1 MSAGHHHHGHSHG
14 HADASAGNLRKLAI
28 VLVLSFG
35 YMVAEAIGGYV
46 ANSLALLA
54 DAGHMLS
61 DVAAIGLSLFAV
73 WIARRPP
80 TAQRTFG
87 YQRMEIL
94 AALANGGTLVAV
106 SIYIFVEAWRRLAA
120 PPEVRGPL
128 MMAIAAGGL
137 VVNLAALA
145 VLHFGDGGRDGK
157 GESLNMRGVWLH
169 TLTDAL
175 GSLQAVGAGLA
186 VWLFGWRLADPIASA
201 LIGCLVIYSSWALLK
216 ETLAV
221 LMEAAPGHIDVDQ
234 VRAELLEV
242 REVRAVHDLHVWT
255 ITSGRDSLSAHV
267 VTADG
272 LTPRDLLA
280 EIRRRLHDRF
290 GIHHVTI
297 QVEAEGVHEACAGC
311 DAPRAAPDAARA

>member
-1 MSAGHHHHGHSHG
+1 MSAGHPHHGHSHG
-14 HADASAGNLRKLAI
+14 QGDASAGNLRKLVI
-28 VLVLSFG
+28 VLSLSFG

-94 AALANGGTLVAV
+94 AALLNGGTLVAI
-106 SIYIFVEAWRRLAA
+106 SIYIFVEAWRRLAS
-120 PPEVRGPL
+120 PPEVQGPL
-128 MMAIAAGGL
+128 MMGIAAGGL
-137 VVNLAALA
+137 LVNLVALA
-145 VLHFGDGGRDGK
+145 VLNRGHRGQ

-175 GSLQAVGAGLA
+175 GSVQAVGAGLA
-186 VWLFGWRLADPIASA
+186 IWLFGWRLADPIASA
-201 LIGCLVIYSSWALLK
+201 LIGCLVVYSSWALLR

-234 VRAELLEV
+234 VRAELLDV
-242 REVRAVHDLHVWT
+242 REVRDVHDLHVWT
-255 ITSGRDSLSAHV
+255 ITSGMNVISAHV
-267 VTADG
+267 VVQSGADPSVV
-272 LTPRDLLA
+272 LDDLETCLRGDFDI
-280 EIRRRLHDRF
+280 EHSTFQLETEDRKRLESGTH
-290 GIHHVTI
+290 
-297 QVEAEGVHEACAGC
+297 
-311 DAPRAAPDAARA
+311 P

>member
-1 MSAGHHHHGHSHG
+1 MSAGHHHHGHGHG
-14 HADASAGNLRKLAI
+14 HGDASAANLRKLAI
-28 VLVLSFG
+28 VLALSFA

-94 AALANGGTLVAV
+94 AALVNGGTLIAI
-106 SIYIFVEAWRRLAA
+106 SIYIFVEAWRRLAS

-128 MMAIAAGGL
+128 MMGIAAGGL
-137 VVNLAALA
+137 AVNLAALA
-145 VLHFGDGGRDGK
+145 VLNRGHRGQ

-175 GSLQAVGAGLA
+175 GSVQAVGAGLA
-186 VWLFGWRLADPIASA
+186 IWLFGWRLADPIASA
-201 LIGCLVIYSSWALLK
+201 LIGCLVVYSSWALLR

-234 VRAELLEV
+234 VRAELLDV
-242 REVRAVHDLHVWT
+242 REVRDVHDLHVWT
-255 ITSGRDSLSAHV
+255 ITSGRESLSAHV

-297 QVEAEGVHEACAGC
+297 QVEAEGVHEPCEGC
-311 DAPRAAPDAARA
+311 DAPRVARDAARA

>member
-1 MSAGHHHHGHSHG
+1 MSAAHHHGHSHG
-14 HADASAGNLRKLAI
+14 HADASAGNLRKLAV
-28 VLVLSFG
+28 VLALSFG
-35 YMVAEAIGGYV
+35 YMVAEAVGGYL

-94 AALANGGTLVAV
+94 AALANGGTLVAI
-106 SIYIFVEAWRRLAA
+106 SILIFVEAWRRLAA
-120 PPEVRGPL
+120 PPEVQGPL
-128 MMAIAAGGL
+128 MMAVAAGGL

-145 VLHFGDGGRDGK
+145 VLQSGRSGES
-157 GESLNMRGVWLH
+157 ESLNMRGVWLH

-201 LIGCLVIYSSWALLK
+201 LIGCLVVYSSWALLK

-234 VRAELLEV
+234 VRAELLDV
-242 REVRAVHDLHVWT
+242 REVREVHDLHVWT
-255 ITSGRDSLSAHV
+255 ITSGRESLSAHV

-272 LTPRDLLA
+272 LTPRGLLA
-280 EIRRRLHDRF
+280 EIRHRLHDRF

-297 QVEAEGVHEACAGC
+297 QVEAEGGHEPCEGC
-311 DAPRAAPDAARA
+311 DAARVEQRDAARA

>member
-1 MSAGHHHHGHSHG
+1 MTAGHAHHHHGHGHG
-14 HADASAGNLRKLAI
+14 DASAGNLRKLAI
-28 VLVLSFG
+28 VLCLSFA
-35 YMVAEAIGGYV
+35 YMVAEAVGGYFS
-46 ANSLALLA
+46 NSLALLA

-61 DVAAIGLSLFAV
+61 DVAAIGLSLFAM

-80 TAQRTFG
+80 TPQRTFG

-94 AALANGGTLVAV
+94 AALVNGGTLVAI
-106 SIYIFVEAWRRLAA
+106 SIYIFVEAWRRLAH
-120 PPEVRGPL
+120 PPAVQGPL
-128 MMAIAAGGL
+128 MIAVATGGL

-145 VLHFGDGGRDGK
+145 VLHGGQ

-186 VWLFGWRLADPIASA
+186 IWLFGWTLADPIASA
-201 LIGCLVIYSSWALLK
+201 LIGCLVIYSSWTLLR

-234 VRAELLEV
+234 VRAELLGV
-242 REVRAVHDLHVWT
+242 QEVRAVHDLHVWT
-255 ITSGRDSLSAHV
+255 ITSGRESLSAHV

-272 LTPRDLLA
+272 LTPRNLLA
-280 EIRRRLHDRF
+280 EIRKRLHDRF

-297 QVEAEGVHEACAGC
+297 QVEVEGVHDPCEGC
-311 DAPRAAPDAARA
+311 DAPRVEAAHAGALPPA

>member
-1 MSAGHHHHGHSHG
+1 MSAGHHHGHSHG
-14 HADASAGNLRKLAI
+14 HGDASAGNLRKLAV
-28 VLVLSFG
+28 VLALSFG
-35 YMVAEAIGGYV
+35 YMVAEAVGGYV

-94 AALANGGTLVAV
+94 AALANGGTLVAI
-106 SIYIFVEAWRRLAA
+106 SIYIFVEAWRRLAE
-120 PPEVRGPL
+120 PPEVKGPL
-128 MMAIAAGGL
+128 MMAVALGGL
-137 VVNLAALA
+137 AVNLAALA
-145 VLHFGDGGRDGK
+145 VLQHGREGR

-186 VWLFGWRLADPIASA
+186 VWLLGWRLADPIASA
-201 LIGCLVIYSSWALLK
+201 LIGCLVVYSSWSLLR

-234 VRAELLEV
+234 VRAELLDV
-242 REVRAVHDLHVWT
+242 REVRDVHDLHVWT
-255 ITSGRDSLSAHV
+255 ITSGRESLSAHV
-267 VTADG
+267 VTRDG
-272 LTPRDLLA
+272 LAPRHLLS

-297 QVEAEGVHEACAGC
+297 QVEAEGEPEPCQGC
-311 DAPRAAPDAARA
+311 DAPRPAHDAARA